1 MFGPF
6 GSSFEEAFMARPAAS
21 FALSLFLTLSLPPG
35 PASPGGPQA
44 PPPDAEAARWVDGTL
59 ARLTLEQKIGQM
71 ICAEIAGGYVAEGDP
86 RLGLWTRLARD
97 LGVGGFVVYGGTPG
111 ETARLLNRLQK
122 EAALPLLISSDFE
135 GGPGQQIAG
144 ATEFP
149 ADMALSAAG
158 SEPLAYEVGRIG
170 AIEGRAVGIHL
181 TYSPVADV
189 SVRPEN
195 PAESVRT
202 FGGDMD
208 LLGRMIGAYIRG
220 YQDNGMLATAKH
232 FPGRG
237 DVDRM
242 PGRPGF
248 TFIGKPAAEVE
259 ALEFRAFRHAI
270 DAGVAFVMS
279 EHIAVPSVTGG
290 SDLPASV
297 EKKLATGWL
306 RERLGFKGVLTTDDL
321 WYDQVVA
328 RFGAEEVAVKAVL
341 AGHDVVLKSK
351 DPFAAAK
358 RLAEAVRSGEIE
370 EARIDASVRR
380 LLACKARL
388 GLHKNRFADEA
399 RVSALVG
406 TPDHLAVARKVADL
420 SLTLL
425 RNDGVMPVPA
435 DRLKN
440 VVNISVQK
448 MESDPSPAAL
458 SAKLAAALPGVRSF
472 ALRPDLDPAAYDRVL
487 EAVSKADLVILSL
500 FVQRDR
506 LGDAAPLRERDLDLI
521 RKIVGARPGAV
532 VAMSYGNPHLIRKL
546 DEVPVFAVGYGEGGW
561 FGNQAVYFDT
571 FVAWLKGGIEPSG
584 RLPVRVSDRHPI
596 GAGL

>member
-1 MFGPF
+1 MTRRT
-6 GSSFEEAFMARPAAS
+6 AF
-21 FALSLFLTLSLPPG
+21 FALTLALVLSLLPG
-35 PASPGGPQA
+35 PAFPGGQPA
-44 PPPDAEAARWVDGTL
+44 PTSDNEAARWVEGTL
-59 ARLTLEQKIGQM
+59 SRMTLEQKIGQM
-71 ICAEIAGGYVAEGDP
+71 ICVDIAGGYIAEGDA
-86 RLGLWTRLARD
+86 RLALWTRCVRE

-158 SEPLAYEVGRIG
+158 SEALAAEVGKIG
-170 AIEGRAVGIHL
+170 AMEGRAMGIHL

-189 SVRPEN
+189 SVDPEN

-202 FGGDMD
+202 FGGDLD
-208 LLGRMIGAYIRG
+208 LLGRMIRAYVRG
-220 YQDNGMLATAKH
+220 YRENGMLTSAKH

-242 PGRPGF
+242 PDRPGF
-248 TFIGKPAAEVE
+248 TFISKPAADVE
-259 ALEFRAFRHAI
+259 AQEFRAFRHAI
-270 DAGVAFVMS
+270 DAGVAFVMT
-279 EHIAVPSVTGG
+279 EHIAVPSVTDG

-306 RERLGFKGVLTTDDL
+306 RDKLGFKGILTTDDL

-341 AGHDVVLKSK
+341 AGHDVVLKPK
-351 DPFAAAK
+351 DPFATAK

-370 EARIDASVRR
+370 EARIDASVRKI
-380 LLACKARL
+380 LACKAGL
-388 GLHKNRFADEA
+388 GLHKDRFTDDS

-425 RNDGVMPVPA
+425 RNDGVVPVPA
-435 DRLKN
+435 ERLKN
-440 VVNISVQK
+440 AVNISVQK
-448 MESDPSPAAL
+448 LENDPAPAAL
-458 SAKLAAALPGVRSF
+458 AAKLAAAFPGIRSF
-472 ALRPDLDPAAYDRVL
+472 VLRPDLDQSAYDKIL
-487 EAVSKADLVILSL
+487 DAATKADLVILSL
-500 FVQRDR
+500 FVPRDR
-506 LGDAAPLRERDLDLI
+506 LGDAAPLRGRDLDLI
-521 RKIVGARPGAV
+521 GKIVRTRPGAV
-532 VAMSYGNPHLIRKL
+532 LAMSYGNPYLVRKL
-546 DEVPVFAVGYGEGGW
+546 DEVPAFAVGFGEGGW

-571 FVAWLKGGIEPSG
+571 FVAWLKGGIKPSG
-584 RLPVRVSDRHPI
+584 RLPVRVSDRYPI